1 MQARKHREKK
11 GHDPGG
17 VGITSNNIFGLP
29 TGPGE
34 SRLVFIPVPWDVT
47 ASRLGGTSRAPAAIL
62 EQSYQ
67 IDLYDDFAP
76 HAWKEGMAM
85 DTVFADAILQE
96 NDAHRPGARRFMD
109 FLESGGNADDDVSM
123 QALLKSINL
132 ACGRMVEA
140 VQKRSEHWLLQ
151 GKIPLVVGGDHS
163 VPLGLIRAL
172 AEQQPGFGTLHI
184 DAHADL
190 RPAYMGLLHSHASIM
205 HNALKLQGVKSL
217 TQVGIRELSEQE
229 ALHIRKEERIHC
241 FADGQLQEK
250 LMHGESWTDICSEI
264 VATLPERVY
273 VSIDVD
279 GLDPSFSPHTG
290 TPVPGGPT
298 YNQLLYLLREVVRS
312 GRRLIGADLV
322 ETAAHPFD
330 AAMACRLLYKLAA
343 CMIRSH

>member
-1 MQARKHREKK
+1 MKASKHRGKQ

-34 SRLVFIPVPWDVT
+34 ARLVLIPVPWDVT

-85 DTVFADAILQE
+85 DTAFADAILQE
-96 NDAHRPGARRFMD
+96 NDAQRPGARRFMD
-109 FLESGGNADDDVSM
+109 FLESGGDVRNDPSM
-123 QALLKSINL
+123 QALQESINH

-140 VQKRSEHWLLQ
+140 VEKRSAHWLSQ
-151 GKIPLVVGGDHS
+151 GKIPMVVGGDHS
-163 VPLGLIRAL
+163 VPLGLIRVL
-172 AEQQPGFGTLHI
+172 AAQQPGFGILQI
-184 DAHADL
+184 DAHADM

-205 HNALKLQGVKSL
+205 HNALELQGVQSL
-217 TQVGIRELSEQE
+217 TQVGIRELSEKE
-229 ALHIRKEERIHC
+229 ALRIQQEDRIHC
-241 FADGQLQEK
+241 FADGQLQEN
-250 LMHGESWTDICSEI
+250 LMHGKSWKDICGEI
-264 VATLPERVY
+264 VATLPEHVY

-279 GLDPSFSPHTG
+279 GLDPSFCPHTG
-290 TPVPGGPT
+290 TPVPGGLG
-298 YNQLLYLLREVVRS
+298 YNQVLFLLRELVRS

-343 CMIRSH
+343 WMIRSH